1 MKPYQK
7 YLLGLGMAGSLS
19 LTACTTQNTTNTET
33 MTTAEQAQ
41 QQVSE
46 DVHSYAE
53 PTKAVARHL
62 DLDIAVN
69 FDSKTISGTASYNIN
84 NLAKGNEIIFDTR
97 GLQIEKVYLGDNKEE
112 TTFRLGE
119 TDKVLGQPLYVT
131 IKPDTKR
138 VTIQYKTSPDAA
150 ALQWLNP
157 QQTAGKKYPFLFTQ
171 SQAILARTWI
181 PIQDSPGI
189 RITYNA
195 KVQVPK
201 ELMAVMSAENPMQKN
216 ATGVYNFE
224 MKQQIPSYLM
234 ALSVGDMVFREVG
247 PQTGIYAEP
256 ATIEAAAY
264 EFAEMDKMLVAAEKI
279 YGKYRWDRY
288 DLLVLPPSFPFG
300 GMENPRLTFVTPTV
314 LAKDRSLTSL
324 IAHELAH
331 SWSGNLVTNATW
343 NDFWLN
349 EGFTVYFERRIMEE
363 LYGKPYADM
372 LAVLGY
378 QDLTNTI
385 EELGADSEDTR
396 LKLDLEGRDP
406 DEGLTDIAYEKGN
419 LFLRHI
425 EMAVGR
431 ERFDE
436 FVNKYFNTFAFQ
448 STDTDKFLDFL
459 RKELIKGNEELA
471 EKINIEGWVFS
482 PGLPENHVKP
492 TSERF
497 AQVEETYKAWKNGK
511 PAAQLNTKDW
521 SSHEWLHFIR
531 MLPEQMSQQQ
541 MQDLDKA
548 FNFTNSGNSEVLA
561 AWFIHAINNNYSTA
575 DKALET
581 FLTNVGR
588 RKFLVPI
595 YKALAATPEGKK
607 KALAIYA
614 KARPN
619 YHAVS
624 TVTLDEMLK

>member
-1 MKPYQK
+1 MKPYQQ
-7 YLLGLGMAGSLS
+7 YLLGLGLAGSLC
-19 LTACTTQNTTNTET
+19 LPACTTQTNTNTET
-33 MTTAEQAQ
+33 MTTAQQAQ
-41 QQVSE
+41 NQISE

-69 FDSKTISGTASYNIN
+69 FDTKTLSGTASYDIE

-97 GLQIEKVYLGDNKEE
+97 GLQIEKVYLGDKQEE

-119 TDKVLGQPLYVT
+119 SDKYLGQPLHIT
-131 IKPDTKR
+131 IKPETKR
-138 VTIQYKTSPDAA
+138 VTIVYKTSPDAA

-157 QQTAGKKYPFLFTQ
+157 QQTAGKKHPFLFTQ

-189 RITYNA
+189 RITYSA

-201 ELMAVMSAENPMQKN
+201 ELLAVMSAENPIEKN
-216 ATGVYNFE
+216 ATGNYSFE
-224 MKQQIPSYLM
+224 MKQPIPSYLM
-234 ALSVGDMVFREVG
+234 ALSVGDLVFSKVG
-247 PQTGIYAEP
+247 AQTGIYAEP
-256 ATIEAAAY
+256 ATIKAAAY
-264 EFAEMDKMLVAAEKI
+264 EFAEMDKMLVAAEKL

-343 NDFWLN
+343 DDFWLN

-363 LYGKPYADM
+363 LYGKSYADM
-372 LAVLGY
+372 LNVLGY
-378 QDLTNTI
+378 QDLQNTLK
-385 EELGADSEDTR
+385 ELGETSEDTR

-419 LFLRHI
+419 FFLQNI
-425 EMAVGR
+425 EQAVGR
-431 ERFDE
+431 QKFDA
-436 FVNKYFNTFAFQ
+436 FLNKYFNTFAFQ
-448 STDTDKFLDFL
+448 TTNTDKFLEFL
-459 RKELIKGNEELA
+459 RTELIKGDEALA

-482 PGLPENHVKP
+482 PGLPQDHVVP

-497 AQVEETYKAWKNGK
+497 TKVEESYQAWKNGK

-541 MQDLDKA
+541 LQDLDKA
-548 FNFTNSGNSEVLA
+548 FNLTNSGNSEVLA
-561 AWFIHAINNNYSTA
+561 AWFIHTIRNNYTTA